1 VYPVP
6 AKDELFVE
14 FARSENVV
22 LKIID
27 QLGRE
32 NQVKP
37 TFGPRGASI
46 DTSELTPGVYFLHLT
61 NGREHAY
68 KKIVVE

>member
-1 VYPVP
+1 
-6 AKDELFVE
+6 
-14 FARSENVV
+14 VV

-32 NQVKP
+32 SQVKP